1 MKRFL
6 SSGTSGT
13 AGAQAD
19 DTRPDPA
26 RVQDR
31 QRRRGRLL
39 EFLAWR
45 SLGVRF
51 TLSRAKRRAH
61 GRGTGP
67 IKCIAALSSSDENHG
82 AS

>member
-6 SSGTSGT
+6 SRGTSGT
-13 AGAQAD
+13 AGARAD
-19 DTRPDPA
+19 ATRPDPA
-26 RVQDR
+26 RVHGR
-31 QRRRGRLL
+31 QRRRVRLI

-45 SLGVRF
+45 SLGMRF

-67 IKCIAALSSSDENHG
+67 IKCIAAL
-82 AS
+82 